1 MRKMPNSK
9 GQKRKRKVTLLE
21 TSSYINESSIASIQ
35 SVGED
40 PNEDDERPVGYEE
53 PVPDEGGE
61 SDIEPFEGLVGMD
74 GMVVPRDDEEP
85 VIEDFPEVN
94 DAAVLPVSEPK
105 KPPPPLVQIL
115 KRDAIDCPTLNCI
128 HRVEIK
134 RGPNKGETSIE
145 S

>member
-53 PVPDEGGE
+53 PVPDEGG
-61 SDIEPFEGLVGMD
+61 SLISSPSRDWLGWMAWWFLVM
-74 GMVVPRDDEEP
+74 MK
-85 VIEDFPEVN
+85 
-94 DAAVLPVSEPK
+94 S
-105 KPPPPLVQIL
+105 Q
-115 KRDAIDCPTLNCI
+115 
-128 HRVEIK
+128 
-134 RGPNKGETSIE
+134 
-145 S
+145 

>member
-53 PVPDEGGE
+53 PIPDEGGE

-85 VIEDFPEVN
+85 VIEDFPGVN
-94 DAAVLPVSEPK
+94 DAVILPVSEPK

-115 KRDAIDCPTLNCI
+115 KNAYLNSIMSNI
-128 HRVEIK
+128 HNRNI
-134 RGPNKGETSIE
+134 GM
-145 S
+145 